1 MDALQNLPPTTPTIA
16 VSTGMTVN
24 EDIVIK
30 TLEPRHMMWID
41 YCALGG
47 MMTDDQGNITNMT
60 ITVFADK
67 LSVSRTTL
75 NNWKKAIPGFWD
87 LVRKRRIELSKNSR
101 ASKVYNGLFLKA
113 SLGDP
118 AAVRLWAELFDNY
131 QPPAQKH
138 DVKVSGLLDLVNMA
152 RKNGVIEGEVVN
164 GN

>member
-1 MDALQNLPPTTPTIA
+1 MEPLQTLPNTQIPTA
-16 VSTGMTVN
+16 VTTGMTET

-30 TLEPRHMMWID
+30 TLEPKHMMWID

-47 MMTDDQGNITNMT
+47 MMTNDEGAITNMT
-60 ITVFADK
+60 ITQFADK
-67 LSVSRTTL
+67 MSVSRTTL

-87 LVRKRRIELSKNSR
+87 LVRQRRIELSKNSR

-113 SLGDP
+113 SLGEP
-118 AAVRLWAELFDNY
+118 AAVKLWAELFDGY

-138 DVKVSGLLDLVNMA
+138 EVKIGGLMDLVNMA